1 MHIVGDWQWQNA
13 LPEEKSRQKDVIPRD
28 SASLQCLADPS
39 DATVAYLKR
48 LATDRFKLSCYL
60 KLQLLQTYKMPAR

>member
-48 LATDRFKLSCYL
+48 LATDRFK
-60 KLQLLQTYKMPAR
+60 